1 MNQNSRLTPHLAL
14 PSEAALSHLSELNGL
29 RLSPHFK
36 LGELCKTKHV
46 TADGNIPSRAVIE
59 NLIRVCGWLEELRVV
74 AGVRPRSKV
83 FAGVRPQSKVG
94 CAVDAGSAGSAVDAG
109 SAVVAGSAV
118 DAGVRPQSKV
128 AGDCTLAP
136 DPRPAGSTLA
146 PDPGAAPELG
156 AAGAAP
162 ELGGAPYSRNEN
174 TGEEAIVINSG
185 YRSPEVNRLAGG
197 VPSSNH
203 VTGCAV
209 DIRCA
214 GKEQM
219 IRYAAILLDIAD
231 ETKRDFDELL
241 LEQHGSVC
249 WLHFAVRPKD
259 NRRKIAF
266 LKV

>member
-1 MNQNSRLTPHLAL
+1 MNQNSRLTPH
-14 PSEAALSHLSELNGL
+14 
-29 RLSPHFK
+29 FT
-36 LGELCKTKHV
+36 LGELCKTKYV

-83 FAGVRPQSKVG
+83 FAGVRPRSKVG
-94 CAVDAGSAGSAVDAG
+94 CAVV
-109 SAVVAGSAV
+109 
-118 DAGVRPQSKV
+118 AGVRPQSKV
-128 AGDCTLAP
+128 ASDCTLAP

-156 AAGAAP
+156 TAP
-162 ELGGAPYSRNEN
+162 ELGAAGSAARAEA
-174 TGEEAIVINSG
+174 EEAIVINSG